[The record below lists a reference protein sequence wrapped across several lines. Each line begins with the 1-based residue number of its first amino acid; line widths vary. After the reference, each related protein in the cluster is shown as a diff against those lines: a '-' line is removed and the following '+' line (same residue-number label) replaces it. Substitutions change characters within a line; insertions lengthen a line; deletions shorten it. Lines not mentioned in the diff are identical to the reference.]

1 MPSMDL
7 DTIDRKILTAL
18 QADGRLSNVDL
29 AEKIGLSP
37 SPCLRRVRLL
47 EEAGIIDRYVA
58 LVAQHAVGLP
68 VSVFISIKLERQQEE
83 DLDRFEAEV
92 SAYPEVLEC
101 YLMTGTQDYLLRVV
115 VADLAAYERFLKTKL
130 TRVGNVA
137 SIESSFALKQVKY
150 TNVLPL
156 DGAPIDPAQARG

>member
-1 MPSMDL
+1 MSL
-7 DTIDRKILTAL
+7 DAIDRKILTAL
-18 QADGRLSNVDL
+18 QADGRLSNVEL
-29 AEKIGLSP
+29 AERVGLSP

-47 EEAGIIDRYVA
+47 EQAGIIDRYVA
-58 LVAQHAVGLP
+58 LVNQGAVGLP
-68 VSVFISIKLERQQEE
+68 VSVFISIKLEHQQEE

-130 TRVGNVA
+130 TRVPNVA

-150 TNVLPL
+150 TNLLPL
-156 DGAPIDPAQARG
+156 PISTA